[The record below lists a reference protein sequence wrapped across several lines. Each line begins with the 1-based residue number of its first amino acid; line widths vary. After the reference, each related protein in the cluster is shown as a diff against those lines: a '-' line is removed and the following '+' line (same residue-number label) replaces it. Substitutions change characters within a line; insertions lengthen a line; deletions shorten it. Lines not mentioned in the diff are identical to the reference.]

1 MGKVIFTGYQAR
13 IELLM
18 PAFDLHLLLSRNEG
32 FGIATIEAM
41 ACGVPAVGTDVPGT
55 RDILHDCAG
64 GLLLPLDDELAA
76 CEAVA
81 GLLQDAPRRAQM
93 ALAARREAEERYSMP
108 RLERQ
113 LRQFYAGLV

>member
-1 MGKVIFTGYQAR
+1 FAGFQQR
-13 IELLM
+13 IEWLM
-18 PAFDLHLLLSRNEG
+18 PAFDLHVLLSKNEG

-55 RDILHDCAG
+55 HDILQDSEG
-64 GLLLPLDDELAA
+64 GLLLPLDDEHAA
-76 CEAVA
+76 CAAVA
-81 GLLQDAPRRAQM
+81 QLLADAPRRVRM
-93 ALAARREAEERYSMP
+93 GRLAREETVQRYSMP